1 MTGDPPQLIIPIIE
15 VIDRESQSVV
25 ALASD
30 DVKASAMV
38 KALNARDVNGY
49 GYYADPP
56 LPVDCI
62 AF

>member
-1 MTGDPPQLIIPIIE
+1 MIIPIIE
-15 VIDRESQSVV
+15 VIDRETQSVV

-30 DVKASAMV
+30 ETKANKMI
-38 KALNARDVNGY
+38 KALQARDVNGY